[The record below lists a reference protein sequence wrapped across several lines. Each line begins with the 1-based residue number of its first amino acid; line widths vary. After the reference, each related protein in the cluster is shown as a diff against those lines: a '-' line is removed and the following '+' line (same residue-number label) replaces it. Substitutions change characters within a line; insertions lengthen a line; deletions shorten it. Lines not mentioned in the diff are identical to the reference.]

1 MKEKKMTPT
10 PKRGAEFYRFEGVLE
25 KLLINHEL
33 SGVLTH
39 FLIRRM
45 DPPIHDIVGRISN
58 GVKKTAVLGMLLFFI
73 Y

>member
-1 MKEKKMTPT
+1 MTPT

-39 FLIRRM
+39 FLIQRR
-45 DPPIHDIVGRISN
+45 DPPRHDIVGRISN